1 MTVGVP
7 VRILV
12 IPVFRRYWCFHAIED
27 ATAAQRLATEA
38 TNIEWRKGAN
48 LEEKLS
54 LLGTKLSSIVS
65 QPNKAAAVRIPM
77 HDQYITVDNCYF
89 NLQAHG
95 KIVKQWRSLESAADG
110 TIRNRIFR
118 SEPLLQ

>member
-12 IPVFRRYWCFHAIED
+12 VPIFRRYWCFHAVED
-27 ATAAQRLATEA
+27 AHAAQRLATEA

-54 LLGTKLSSIVS
+54 LLGTKLSSIV
-65 QPNKAAAVRIPM
+65 
-77 HDQYITVDNCYF
+77 
-89 NLQAHG
+89 
-95 KIVKQWRSLESAADG
+95 RSLPWISGNLDV
-110 TIRNRIFR
+110 
-118 SEPLLQ
+118 LLGSLLHR